1 MRTSFKLLVAFVA
14 LGVMFAVAPPVQA
27 QQCPV
32 SVSYGHL
39 FGGVLTGLPEAFL
52 SGSASAI
59 DSGNGTCFTSSS
71 ICIAPPSQIGNA
83 CSVDAD
89 CDTDNLNNG
98 TAPFLCPSSASF
110 VGSRAC
116 QAQAGSGSDG
126 AVALNGNWGDA
137 GGTGCPVDVSNAQL
151 GDGPMVAYV
160 TSSLN
165 EGSASHA
172 GVYVAEEGAY
182 NQIIGGYA
190 LDLAH
195 PTDASGLRGAVGA
208 QTLPSPRIASFVDI
222 GDGTADVDLEW
233 DAATVVSDC
242 DRGEATCVL
251 PRSPS
256 LRGYDI
262 YQFVGACASEPT
274 TSLIAAWGS
283 AVASLNAA
291 TLSTTVN
298 APFDPSGANCTF
310 FAIGLNVNSKR
321 GGAVSSHTTLGNVDS
336 DGDGVIDSV
345 DNCPQTPNPGQDD
358 FDNDNLG
365 DACDNCPNDAN
376 PGQSD
381 VDGDGVGNACDNCA
395 ADANA
400 DQSDVDF
407 DDVGDVCDICPFDA
421 NSDQSNVDGDGFG
434 DACDNCPVNANTGQ
448 LDGDGDGFGDVCDD
462 CPDDPDPAQL
472 DSDGDGV
479 GDACDNCP
487 ADSNPN
493 QSDID
498 GDGVGDE
505 CDICETIPNPS
516 QDPLDCEQRA
526 KDISLLTLTMSSGGG
541 LLTWTT
547 TSEVD
552 LLSFNVIRVKQGERE
567 QLNPLPIPCQTCF
580 SGLGATYSFFVGKHK
595 GGQFQYFIELRRFG
609 GAIDVFGPAETVNP
623 SGN

>member
-256 LRGYDI
+256 LRHLSVRRRVRQRADHQPHRRLG
-262 YQFVGACASEPT
+262 QCGC
-274 TSLIAAWGS
+274 IAQ
-283 AVASLNAA
+283 
-291 TLSTTVN
+291 
-298 APFDPSGANCTF
+298 
-310 FAIGLNVNSKR
+310 R
-321 GGAVSSHTTLGNVDS
+321 GNV
-336 DGDGVIDSV
+336 V
-345 DNCPQTPNPGQDD
+345 DHSERAVRPEWRQLHVLRDRPERQFEAGWRGLEPH
-358 FDNDNLG
+358 
-365 DACDNCPNDAN
+365 DARQCR
-376 PGQSD
+376 
-381 VDGDGVGNACDNCA
+381 
-395 ADANA
+395 
-400 DQSDVDF
+400 
-407 DDVGDVCDICPFDA
+407 
-421 NSDQSNVDGDGFG
+421 
-434 DACDNCPVNANTGQ
+434 
-448 LDGDGDGFGDVCDD
+448 
-462 CPDDPDPAQL
+462 
-472 DSDGDGV
+472 
-479 GDACDNCP
+479 
-487 ADSNPN
+487 
-493 QSDID
+493 
-498 GDGVGDE
+498 
-505 CDICETIPNPS
+505 
-516 QDPLDCEQRA
+516 QR
-526 KDISLLTLTMSSGGG
+526 
-541 LLTWTT
+541 
-547 TSEVD
+547 
-552 LLSFNVIRVKQGERE
+552 R
-567 QLNPLPIPCQTCF
+567 
-580 SGLGATYSFFVGKHK
+580 
-595 GGQFQYFIELRRFG
+595 
-609 GAIDVFGPAETVNP
+609 
-623 SGN
+623 